1 MSIFRRH
8 RSLATLLTLVTLL
21 ALALPAIVL
30 GRPADI
36 EAERA
41 PKNERDDART
51 YVIHGVSTKEQRT
64 EIARTGAAIEHID
77 DNEVE
82 VIATP
87 REVNRLKARGYNP
100 EELAAIQDFP
110 PADSAYH
117 NYTEMSNEI
126 ASVASRYPSI
136 TSRFSIGKSYEN
148 RDLWTMKISDN
159 VATDESEPEVLF
171 VGLHHAREHLTVE
184 MALYIM
190 NELTSK
196 YGVDSRVTNIVN
208 TREIYIVFNL
218 NPDGGEYDVLND
230 TYHSWRKNRQ
240 PNSGSSYVGTDLNR
254 NYSYKWGCC
263 GGSSGS
269 TSSDTYRGPS
279 AFSAP
284 ETARLRDFINSRV
297 IGGRQQIKTS
307 ISFHTYSE
315 LILWPYGYTYTN
327 VPADMTADDENVFR
341 TMGQA
346 MAATNN
352 YTPQQASDLYIADG
366 TSDDWMYGVHKIFA
380 YTFELYPRGSS
391 PGFYPPDE
399 YIGPQTSRNREA
411 VLYLLEK
418 SDCPYA
424 VIGKQAQ
431 YCSGTPTPTPTTP
444 PTNPTPTPTPD
455 PGGERIVNGGFE
467 SGTSPWVQSSSGGYQ
482 LVDTTRPHTGSYSA
496 YLADYNNG
504 TDSIYQTVTIP
515 TNGTL
520 TYWWYMSTQESGT
533 TAYDYLRVR
542 LYNSSGTLVATL
554 RTWSNASGA
563 GVWRQDSLSLASYA
577 GQSLRVQF
585 TATNDTS
592 LPTAFFVDDVSV
604 R

>member
-1 MSIFRRH
+1 MKPMRKPH
-8 RSLATLLTLVTLL
+8 RVATLLVLILLVLSI
-21 ALALPAIVL
+21 PAIAL

-36 EAERA
+36 EAERS
-41 PKNERDDART
+41 PKAERDDLRT
-51 YVIHGVSTKEQRT
+51 YIVQGVSTREQRT

-77 DNEVE
+77 DTEVE
-82 VIATP
+82 IVATP
-87 REVNRLKARGYNP
+87 QEVTRVKARGYTV

-126 ASVASRYPSI
+126 AAVASRYPSI

-159 VATDESEPEVLF
+159 VGVDESEPEVLF

-196 YGVDSRVTNIVN
+196 YGVDSRITNIIN

-218 NPDGGEYDVLND
+218 NPDGGEYDILND
-230 TYHSWRKNRQ
+230 VYHSWRKNRQ

-254 NYSYKWGCC
+254 NYGYKWGCC

-269 TSSDTYRGPS
+269 TSSDTYRGS
-279 AFSAP
+279 AAFSAP
-284 ETARLRDFINSRV
+284 ETARLRDFVNSRV
-297 IGGRQQIKTS
+297 IGGKQQIKTS

-315 LILWPYGYTYTN
+315 LILWPYGYTYTD
-327 VPADMTADDENVFR
+327 VPADMTADDQSVFV
-341 TMGQA
+341 TMGRA
-346 MAATNN
+346 MAQTNS
-352 YTPQQASDLYIADG
+352 YTPQQSSDLYITDG
-366 TSDDWMYGVHKIFA
+366 DLTDWAYGVHKIFA
-380 YTFELYPRGSS
+380 YTFELYPKSSS

-411 VLYLLEK
+411 VLYIIEK
-418 SDCPYA
+418 ADCPYA
-424 VIGKQAQ
+424 VIGKQSQ
-431 YCSGTPTPTPTTP
+431 YCSGTQPTPTPTTG
-444 PTNPTPTPTPD
+444 PTPTPTPD
-455 PGGERIVNGGFE
+455 PGGEKIVNGGFE

-482 LVDTTRPHTGSYSA
+482 LIDTTRPHTGSYSA
-496 YLADYNNG
+496 YMADYNSG
-504 TDSIYQTVTIP
+504 TDTIYQTVTIP

-520 TYWWYMSTQESGT
+520 TYWWYMTTQESGT

-542 LYNSSGTLVATL
+542 LYNSSGSLVATL
-554 RTWSNASGA
+554 RTFSNASGA
-563 GVWRQDSLSLASYA
+563 GTWRQDSISLSSYA
-577 GQSLRVQF
+577 GQSLRVHF
-585 TATNDTS
+585 TATNDST
-592 LPTAFFVDDVSV
+592 LPTGFFVDDVSV